1 MKNKTN
7 GEEQML
13 RSNRLYK
20 MLSVAVMGI
29 SAFTLQLGPVTA
41 HAAESIKVGILLP
54 LSGGVAPI
62 GINNRRGHELAVE
75 EINANGGISA
85 LGGAKL
91 EMIDGDTQGKPEIG
105 ITELQKLERK
115 GVVAIMGAYQSGV
128 TFPVTQVS
136 EKLQVPFIDP
146 VAIADS
152 ITSRGFKYLFKVSPQ
167 ASWYARDQI
176 RFVKEASEK
185 AGKPVKSVVLLHE
198 DTLFGKSTGDGQ
210 VKAAADYGIEVLDRI
225 AYPKETADM
234 TATLAKIKQMN
245 PDAVLLVSYLSDA
258 VLITK
263 TMKELGINAPI
274 VGTSAGHI
282 DPAYIST
289 LGADADYTFTVG
301 EWATDVKKTGVEEIA
316 KKFKAKFGIDMN
328 GHAAE
333 TYMSTYVLKDALE
346 RAGSTNR
353 KKLRDALAETKLC
366 GDKNILPYDCIR
378 FDQTGQS
385 PEAQLII
392 MQIIDGKHK
401 TVWPFESA
409 SADLN
414 WPVPAWNAR

>member
-1 MKNKTN
+1 MKLQIN
-7 GEEQML
+7 
-13 RSNRLYK
+13 
-20 MLSVAVMGI
+20 VMKLLGI
-29 SAFTLQLGPVTA
+29 SLLATQLTATPVYA
-41 HAAESIKVGILLP
+41 VDNIKVGILLP
-54 LSGGVAPI
+54 LSGSVAPI

-75 EINANGGISA
+75 EINANGGIEA

-91 EMIDGDTQGKPEIG
+91 ELVDGDTQGKPEIG

-136 EKLQVPFIDP
+136 EKLRVPFIDP

-185 AGKPVKSVVLLHE
+185 VGSPVKSVVLLHE

-210 VKAAADYGIEVLDRI
+210 VKAAGEFGIEVLDRI
-225 AYPKETADM
+225 AYPKDSADM
-234 TATLAKIKQMN
+234 TATMSKIKQMD
-245 PDAVLLVSYLSDA
+245 PDAILLVSYLSDA

-263 TMKELGINAPI
+263 TMKELGIDAPI

-289 LGADADYTFTVG
+289 LGADADFTFTVG
-301 EWATDVKKTGVEEIA
+301 EWATDVKKNGVPEIA
-316 KKFKAKFGIDMN
+316 ARFKKKFGVDMN

-346 RAGSTNR
+346 RAGSAKR
-353 KKLRDALAETKLC
+353 DKLRDTLATTKLC
-366 GDKNILPYDCIR
+366 GEKNILPYDCIR

-409 SADLN
+409 SAELN

>member
-1 MKNKTN
+1 MNIR
-7 GEEQML
+7 
-13 RSNRLYK
+13 RSLLK
-20 MLSVAVMGI
+20 VLGLTAILSQITVFSV
-29 SAFTLQLGPVTA
+29 SAADTV
-41 HAAESIKVGILLP
+41 KVGILLP
-54 LSGGVAPI
+54 LSGSVAPI
-62 GINNRRGHELAVE
+62 GVNNRRGHEFAVE
-75 EINANGGISA
+75 EINANGGIKA

-136 EKLQVPFIDP
+136 EKLRVPFIDP

-185 AGKPVKSVVLLHE
+185 VGKPVKSVVLLHE

-210 VKAAADYGIEVLDRI
+210 VSAAEQFGIKVLDRI
-225 AYPKETADM
+225 AYPKDSPDM
-234 TATLAKIKQMN
+234 TATMAKIKQMN

-289 LGADADYTFTVG
+289 LGKDADYTFTVG
-301 EWATDVKKTGVEEIA
+301 EWATDVKKKGVVEIS
-316 KKFKAKFGIDMN
+316 KRFKEKFGVDMN

-333 TYMSTYVLKDALE
+333 TYMSTYVLADALE
-346 RAGSTNR
+346 RAGSTDR

-366 GDKNILPYDCIR
+366 GDQNILPYDCVR

-392 MQIIDGKHK
+392 MQIIDGQHK
-401 TVWPFESA
+401 TVWPFDAASA
-409 SADLN
+409 SLE
-414 WPVPAWNAR
+414 WPVPAWTAR

>member
-1 MKNKTN
+1 MNIR
-7 GEEQML
+7 
-13 RSNRLYK
+13 RSLLK
-20 MLSVAVMGI
+20 VLGLTAILSQITVFSV
-29 SAFTLQLGPVTA
+29 SAADTV
-41 HAAESIKVGILLP
+41 KVGILLP
-54 LSGGVAPI
+54 LSGSVAPI
-62 GINNRRGHELAVE
+62 GVNNRRGHEFAVE
-75 EINANGGISA
+75 EINANGGIKA

-136 EKLQVPFIDP
+136 EKLRVPFIDP

-176 RFVKEASEK
+176 RFVK
-185 AGKPVKSVVLLHE
+185 PVKSVVLLHE

-210 VKAAADYGIEVLDRI
+210 VAAAEQFGIKVLDRI
-225 AYPKETADM
+225 AYPKDSPDM
-234 TATLAKIKQMN
+234 TATMAKIKQMN

-289 LGADADYTFTVG
+289 LGKDADYTFTVG
-301 EWATDVKKTGVEEIA
+301 EWATDVKKKGVVEIS
-316 KKFKAKFGIDMN
+316 KRFKEKFGVDMN

-333 TYMSTYVLKDALE
+333 TYMSTYVLADALE
-346 RAGSTNR
+346 RAGSTDR

-366 GDKNILPYDCIR
+366 GDQNILPYDCVR

-392 MQIIDGKHK
+392 MQIIDGQHK
-401 TVWPFESA
+401 TVWPFDAASA
-409 SADLN
+409 SLE
-414 WPVPAWNAR
+414 WPVPAWTAR